1 MDVHSFERRLGRFQ
15 AFGILLVLVVASVSA
30 FQIRT
35 NQISPLPPPPSS
47 HRIEGASGGR
57 GFDARDALDVLPKFT
72 GDDIVDLDKAR
83 DFARH
88 YGKYTY
94 EEVEHMRNG
103 ESKRSFATAGACLE
117 PLRVSSSV
125 FRLPFRSL
133 ARFFFRLFP
142 RRRRCFAKDLHA
154 DRVKNDSPDDVLFL
168 ERYLE
173 DELTSQLQSLKDDMP
188 NPYLFRY
195 SDEDVPKGLFV
206 SEEGSSESTGTAS
219 TTDTQNIVALEF
231 PVLLLEEGVLETL
244 AIFMVAGIVMMLPQ

>member
-47 HRIEGASGGR
+47 PRIEGASGGR

-94 EEVEHMRNG
+94 EEVEHMRN
-103 ESKRSFATAGACLE
+103 
-117 PLRVSSSV
+117 
-125 FRLPFRSL
+125 
-133 ARFFFRLFP
+133 
-142 RRRRCFAKDLHA
+142 DLHA

-219 TTDTQNIVALEF
+219 TTDTQNTVALEF

>member
-1 MDVHSFERRLGRFQ
+1 MDKHSFERRLGRFQ
-15 AFGILLVLVVASVSA
+15 AFGILLALVVASVSA

-47 HRIEGASGGR
+47 PRIEGASGGR
-57 GFDARDALDVLPKFT
+57 GFDARDALDMLPKFT

-94 EEVEHMRNG
+94 EEVEHMRN
-103 ESKRSFATAGACLE
+103 
-117 PLRVSSSV
+117 
-125 FRLPFRSL
+125 
-133 ARFFFRLFP
+133 
-142 RRRRCFAKDLHA
+142 DLHA

-195 SDEDVPKGLFV
+195 SDEDVPKGLFG
-206 SEEGSSESTGTAS
+206 SEEGSTESTGTAS
-219 TTDTQNIVALEF
+219 TTDTQNTVALEF

-244 AIFMVAGIVMMLPQ
+244 AVFMVAGIVMMLPQ